1 MKKSLVVIALVV
13 AALCSLFV
21 FSVSATEQENIHIS
35 STEFQVRQ
43 GDEFT
48 TTIYI
53 ADNANII
60 DFEVLLK
67 YDTDKLT
74 LVSATENEDIKG
86 AVVINAGTPGS
97 ISINYSRTSGN
108 VNKQTMLVD
117 LTFRVDEYLPAGV
130 YDCLTVDKSGSYVAH
145 RLVNGLLEEVDFN
158 CKFAPLSIYE
168 IGDVDL
174 NNKVDIGDAT
184 YIRRH
189 LAKLHTLTDFQLLF
203 ANQAVLM

>member
-13 AALCSLFV
+13 VALCSLFV

-43 GDEFT
+43 GSEFT

-74 LVSATENEDIKG
+74 LISATENEDIKG
-86 AVVINAGTPGS
+86 AVVINAETAGS
-97 ISINYSRTSGN
+97 IGINYSRTSDN

-117 LTFRVDEYLPAGV
+117 LTFCHRSWALGV
-130 YDCLTVDKSGSYVAH
+130 K
-145 RLVNGLLEEVDFN
+145 
-158 CKFAPLSIYE
+158 
-168 IGDVDL
+168 
-174 NNKVDIGDAT
+174 
-184 YIRRH
+184 
-189 LAKLHTLTDFQLLF
+189 
-203 ANQAVLM
+203 

>member
-1 MKKSLVVIALVV
+1 MCRLRKEYEILYK
-13 AALCSLFV
+13 
-21 FSVSATEQENIHIS
+21 QENIHIS

-43 GDEFT
+43 GSEFT

-74 LVSATENEDIKG
+74 LISATENEDIKG
-86 AVVINAGTPGS
+86 AVVINAETAGS
-97 ISINYSRTSGN
+97 IGINYSRTSGN

-117 LTFRVDEYLPAGV
+117 LTFHVDEYLPAGV
-130 YDCLTVDKSGSYVAH
+130 YDCLTVDTSGSYVAH

-158 CKFAPLSIYE
+158 CEFAPLSIYE

-174 NNKVDIGDAT
+174 NNKVDMQRIFVV
-184 YIRRH
+184 
-189 LAKLHTLTDFQLLF
+189 TLQNCTLLLSF
-203 ANQAVLM
+203 SFCLQMHKTMDL